1 MYTNAEY
8 EAASQ
13 AIAAFNQGDYLSLEE
28 ACNALGASIE
38 VAESMTHVEVSTT
51 PRLKTSRKRVCD
63 SCEQNQN
70 ETCMQCACPMS
81 HILYSNEAICPL
93 GKW

>member
-8 EAASQ
+8 EAASR
-13 AIAAFNQGDYLSLEE
+13 AIAAFNNGEYLTLEE
-28 ACNALGASIE
+28 ACAALNANVEIAQ
-38 VAESMTHVEVSTT
+38 SMVHVESSTT

-63 SCEQNQN
+63 SCEENQN

-81 HILYSNEAICPL
+81 HILYSNEAVCPL